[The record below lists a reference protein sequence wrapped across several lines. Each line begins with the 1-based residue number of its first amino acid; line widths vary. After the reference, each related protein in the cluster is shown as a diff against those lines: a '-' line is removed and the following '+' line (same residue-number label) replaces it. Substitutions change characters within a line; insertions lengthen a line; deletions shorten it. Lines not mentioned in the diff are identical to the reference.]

1 MYIKNFTYLSQDD
14 LEIKAM
20 ELQKR
25 LNLYQQDSSKENS
38 LVIAAETIRKELK
51 SCKSTL
57 NWPPHIQN
65 LELDQT
71 VMPMTVSDDK
81 EQTGSCS
88 II

>member
-1 MYIKNFTYLSQDD
+1 
-14 LEIKAM
+14 M
-20 ELQKR
+20 ELQNR
-25 LNLYQQDSSKENS
+25 LNLYQQDSSKEKS

-51 SCKSTL
+51 SYTRTL

-81 EQTGSCS
+81 EQTGLCS
-88 II
+88 IIQ